1 MYKIVLVIA
10 LKSILFSQDKMILK
24 SGKEIVLKNNIN
36 LKTIN
41 QSWFIENHSR
51 RYSKE
56 SIALITLNNGDI
68 IFRSGMP
75 ISEYAKLDIIGK
87 ATADAKT
94 SSQNFKNINQKL
106 LDGLN
111 EEQKKIYLRS
121 FGNPNSSPMRTFGIF
136 ACVFTLLVTSII
148 LQSPSFWAAGLG

>member
-1 MYKIVLVIA
+1 MYKIVLIIL

-24 SGKEIVLKNNIN
+24 SGKEIVLSANNN
-36 LKTIN
+36 LKTMN
-41 QSWFIENHSR
+41 RVGFLENHSR

-75 ISEYAKLDIIGK
+75 ISEYVMLDIAGK
-87 ATADAKT
+87 ATVDAKT
-94 SSQNFKNINQKL
+94 SSKKFKNINQRL
-106 LDGLN
+106 LDGLS
-111 EEQKKIYLRS
+111 EEQKQIYLKA

-136 ACVFTLLVTSII
+136 ACVFTLLITSLI

>member
-1 MYKIVLVIA
+1 MKKIIIILT
-10 LKSILFSQDKMILK
+10 LFSIAIGQDKMILK
-24 SGKEIVLKNNIN
+24 SGKEIVLSGNNN
-36 LKTIN
+36 LKTMN
-41 QSWFIENHSR
+41 RFGFLENNSR

-68 IFRSGMP
+68 IFKSGMP
-75 ISEYAKLDIIGK
+75 ISEYAKLDIVGK

-111 EEQKKIYLRS
+111 EEQKQLYLRA
-121 FGNPNSSPMRTFGIF
+121 FGNPKFFTNEDFWYFF
-136 ACVFTLLVTSII
+136 ACVFLLY
-148 LQSPSFWAAGLG
+148 

>member
-1 MYKIVLVIA
+1 MYKIVLIIA

-24 SGKEIVLKNNIN
+24 SGKEIVLSANNN
-36 LKTIN
+36 LKTMN
-41 QSWFIENHSR
+41 RVGFLENHSR

-68 IFRSGMP
+68 IFKSGMP
-75 ISEYAKLDIIGK
+75 ISEYAKLDIVGK

-94 SSQNFKNINQKL
+94 SSKKFKNIYQRL

-111 EEQKKIYLRS
+111 EEERQIYLTT
-121 FGNPNSSPMRTFGIF
+121 FGNPNSSPIRTFGIF
-136 ACVFTLLVTSII
+136 ACVFTLLITSLL
-148 LQSPSFWAAGLG
+148 LQSPSFMAAGLG

>member
-1 MYKIVLVIA
+1 MKKIIIIL
-10 LKSILFSQDKMILK
+10 ILFSIAIGQDKMILK
-24 SGKEIVLKNNIN
+24 SGKEIVLSGNNN
-36 LKTIN
+36 LKTMN
-41 QSWFIENHSR
+41 RFGFLEHHSR

-68 IFRSGMP
+68 IFKSGMP
-75 ISEYAKLDIIGK
+75 ISEYAKLDIAGK

-111 EEQKKIYLRS
+111 EEQKQIYLRA

-136 ACVFTLLVTSII
+136 ACVFTLLIASLI

>member
-1 MYKIVLVIA
+1 MKKIIIILT
-10 LKSILFSQDKMILK
+10 LFSIAIGQHKMILK
-24 SGKEIVLKNNIN
+24 SGKEIVLSDNNN
-36 LKTIN
+36 LKTMN
-41 QSWFIENHSR
+41 RFGFLENHSR

-56 SIALITLNNGDI
+56 SIALITLNNGDV
-68 IFRSGMP
+68 IFKSGMP
-75 ISEYAKLDIIGK
+75 ISEYAKLDIVGK

-106 LDGLN
+106 LYGLN
-111 EEQKKIYLRS
+111 EEQKQIYLRA

-136 ACVFTLLVTSII
+136 ACVFTLLITSLI

>member
-1 MYKIVLVIA
+1 MKKIIIILTLFSIA
-10 LKSILFSQDKMILK
+10 ISQDKMILK
-24 SGKEIVLKNNIN
+24 SGKEIVLSADNN
-36 LKTIN
+36 LKTMNRIG
-41 QSWFIENHSR
+41 FLENHSR

-56 SIALITLNNGDI
+56 SIALITLNNGEI

-111 EEQKKIYLRS
+111 EEQKQIYLRA

-136 ACVFTLLVTSII
+136 ACVFTLLITSLI

>member
-1 MYKIVLVIA
+1 MYKIVLIIL

-24 SGKEIVLKNNIN
+24 SGKEIVLSANNN
-36 LKTIN
+36 LNTMN
-41 QSWFIENHSR
+41 RVGFLENHSR

-75 ISEYAKLDIIGK
+75 ISEYVMLDIAGK
-87 ATADAKT
+87 ATVDAKT
-94 SSQNFKNINQKL
+94 SSKKFKNINQRL

-111 EEQKKIYLRS
+111 EQQKQIYLTA
-121 FGNPNSSPMRTFGIF
+121 FGNTNSSQMRNFGIF
-136 ACVFTLLVTSII
+136 ACVFTLLITSLI

>member
-1 MYKIVLVIA
+1 MKIIIIIILT
-10 LKSILFSQDKMILK
+10 LFSISIGQNKMILK
-24 SGKEIVLKNNIN
+24 SGKEIVLSADKNRGIC
-36 LKTIN
+36 K
-41 QSWFIENHSR
+41 
-51 RYSKE
+51 YC
-56 SIALITLNNGDI
+56 
-68 IFRSGMP
+68 
-75 ISEYAKLDIIGK
+75 SEYGDEEYRDIIGK

-111 EEQKKIYLRS
+111 EEQKKIYLRA

-136 ACVFTLLVTSII
+136 ACVFTLLITSLI

>member
-1 MYKIVLVIA
+1 MKKIIIILT
-10 LKSILFSQDKMILK
+10 LFSIAIGQDKMILK
-24 SGKEIVLKNNIN
+24 SGKEIVLSGNNN
-36 LKTIN
+36 LKTMN
-41 QSWFIENHSR
+41 RFAFLENHSR

-56 SIALITLNNGDI
+56 SIALITLNNGEI

-75 ISEYAKLDIIGK
+75 ISEYAKLDIAGK

-94 SSQNFKNINQKL
+94 SSQNFKNINQRL

-111 EEQKKIYLRS
+111 EQQKQIYLTA
-121 FGNPNSSPMRTFGIF
+121 FDNTNSSQMRTFGIF
-136 ACVFTLLVTSII
+136 ACVFTLLITSLI

>member
-1 MYKIVLVIA
+1 MKKFIYA
-10 LKSILFSQDKMILK
+10 LLLFSTVFGQDKVILK
-24 SGKEIVLKNNIN
+24 SGKEIVLSGNNN
-36 LKTIN
+36 LKTMN
-41 QSWFIENHSR
+41 RFAFLENHSR

-94 SSQNFKNINQKL
+94 SSQNFKNINQRL

-111 EEQKKIYLRS
+111 EEQRQIYLTT
-121 FGNPNSSPMRTFGIF
+121 FGNPNSSPIRTFGIF
-136 ACVFTLLVTSII
+136 ACVFTLLITSLI

>member
-75 ISEYAKLDIIGK
+75 ISEYEMLDIVGK

-94 SSQNFKNINQKL
+94 SSKKFKNINQRL

-111 EEQKKIYLRS
+111 EEQRQIYLTT
-121 FGNPNSSPMRTFGIF
+121 FGNPNSSPIRTFGIF
-136 ACVFTLLVTSII
+136 ACVFTLLITSLL
-148 LQSPSFWAAGLG
+148 LQSPSFMAGALG

>member
-1 MYKIVLVIA
+1 MYKIVLIIA

-24 SGKEIVLKNNIN
+24 SGKEIVLSANNN
-36 LKTIN
+36 LKTMN
-41 QSWFIENHSR
+41 RVGFLVNHSR
-51 RYSKE
+51 YYSKE

-75 ISEYAKLDIIGK
+75 ISEYEMLDIVGK

-94 SSQNFKNINQKL
+94 SSKKFKNINQRL

-111 EEQKKIYLRS
+111 EEERQIYLTT
-121 FGNPNSSPMRTFGIF
+121 FGNPNSSPIRTFGIF
-136 ACVFTLLVTSII
+136 ACVFTLLITSLIF
-148 LQSPSFWAAGLG
+148 QSPSFWGAGYG